1 MKRRS
6 RYNSSPASPAAAW
19 ASVALLVVLAGP
31 GGLRLGAD
39 SLWGTEPRLTQFADR
54 RALAVGDIVTVL
66 VRENNSTSKD
76 ARNKTSKQSAIDANI
91 NSFLF
96 SPASSG
102 LMTKGG
108 KLPSLDLGAKSTA
121 DNGGEMSSNDSI
133 TTRFAVRVVDVLP
146 NENLVVEGIRQ
157 TSFGGESQ
165 KVILRGTLRR
175 NDVTPAN
182 TVFSYNLADLSLS
195 YSGTGVLSDA
205 RRKGW
210 FQRAWDKV
218 SPF

>member
-1 MKRRS
+1 MTRRS
-6 RYNSSPASPAAAW
+6 RFNSSTRLSAF
-19 ASVALLVVLAGP
+19 SVALVSILATVEGP
-31 GGLRLGAD
+31 VGRRLQAD

-66 VRENNSTSKD
+66 VRENTSTSKD
-76 ARNKTSKQSAIDANI
+76 ARNKTSKQSSIDANI

-121 DNGGEMSSNDSI
+121 DNGGEVSSNDSI

-175 NDVTPAN
+175 TDVTPAN

>member
-1 MKRRS
+1 MRRRS
-6 RYNSSPASPAAAW
+6 DCSSRAFLPGISWAAA
-19 ASVALLVVLAGP
+19 LTLAILACP
-31 GGLRLGAD
+31 FIRDLRAD
-39 SLWGTEPRLTQFADR
+39 SLWGSEPRLAQFADR
-54 RALAVGDIVTVL
+54 RALAVGDIVTVM

-76 ARNKTSKQSAIDANI
+76 SRNKTSKQSAIDANI

-121 DNGGEMSSNDSI
+121 DNGGEVSSSDSI

-146 NENLVVEGIRQ
+146 NDNLVVEGIRQ

-175 NDVTPAN
+175 TDVTPAN
-182 TVFSYNLADLSLS
+182 TIFSYNLADLSLS
-195 YSGTGVLSDA
+195 YSGSGVLSDA